1 MLSLA
6 EIYLKTSRTSMMTN
20 IWHIVAAEGFRTTIL
35 CRLEKSTL
43 NQISTAH
50 KKFFTMLSYYHH
62 VCDDDDE

>member
-6 EIYLKTSRTSMMTN
+6 EIYLKTSQTSMMTN

-35 CRLEKSTL
+35 YRLEKSTL
-43 NQISTAH
+43 NQISTAD